1 MQLQRCDSCG
11 ETSPAT
17 GSAGATAWVTS
28 DGADGCVKLTL
39 TLVRKVEA
47 EKVPEYVRANLKEGD
62 VYYSQAT
69 TPLELCARC
78 GEKVIA
84 ALGTARVQEPAGA
97 PNAGMVVVPMNS
109 LKEAL
114 GHE

>member
-28 DGADGCVKLTL
+28 EGADGCVKLAL
-39 TLVRKVEA
+39 TLVRKVEL
-47 EKVPEYVRANLKEGD
+47 EKVPEYARTNLREGD

-69 TPLELCARC
+69 TTLDLCARC
-78 GEKVIA
+78 GERVIA
-84 ALGTARVQEPAGA
+84 SLGVARVKEPAGA
-97 PNAGMVVVPMNS
+97 PNANMVVVSMDL

>member
-28 DGADGCVKLTL
+28 DGADGCVKLSL
-39 TLVRKVEA
+39 TIVRKVEP
-47 EKVPEYVRANLKEGD
+47 EKVPEYARANLKEGD

-69 TPLELCARC
+69 TTLDLCARC
-78 GEKVIA
+78 GERVVA
-84 ALGTARVQEPAGA
+84 ALGTARVKEPTESK
-97 PNAGMVVVPMNS
+97 NSDMVVVPMS
-109 LKEAL
+109 VLKEAL